1 MFGWFKRRRRQKL
14 LETPFPAE
22 WNAILD
28 QNLAHWKFLEATEQQ
43 QLRELTQIFIAEK
56 DWEGAGGLEL
66 DDEIRVTIAACA
78 CMLLLGIEHD
88 DYRNVATIIV
98 YRSTVVTPESRSSR
112 GGLHTAGPGVPVL
125 GQAMLKGP
133 VLLVWDAVRHG
144 ARHPQRGHNVVY
156 HEFAHSSASWNP
168 PSARGRARIVHR
180 KEGRRRAPSMGARRR
195 RDAAM
200 HDRSRPKPGGFQDAL
215 ALNMLDGWVDG
226 APPMDEQEQHT
237 RYVEVCTREYEAL
250 KGDAERGKR
259 TFLDAYGATN
269 PGEFFAVITE
279 IFFDEPVEL
288 KRKHAALY
296 DVLREF
302 YRQDP
307 AERVARR

>member
-1 MFGWFKRRRRQKL
+1 MFGWFKRRRRKKL
-14 LETPFPAE
+14 LESPFPAE
-22 WNAILD
+22 WNAILER
-28 QNLAHWKFLEATEQQ
+28 NLAHWKFLGADEQQ
-43 QLRELTQIFIAEK
+43 QLRELTQVFIAEK

-88 DYRNVATIIV
+88 YYRNVATIIV

-112 GGLHTAGPGVPVL
+112 GGLHTTGPGVPVL

-156 HEFAHSSASWNP
+156 HEFAH
-168 PSARGRARIVHR
+168 
-180 KEGRRRAPSMGARRR
+180 KL
-195 RDAAM
+195 D
-200 HDRSRPKPGGFQDAL
+200 
-215 ALNMLDGWVDG
+215 MLDGWVDG
-226 APPMDEQEQHT
+226 APPMETQAEHT

-250 KGDAERGKR
+250 KSEAERGKR

-307 AERVARR
+307 AERVTRA